1 MRLHLKLL
9 LSGVIVFWNVENFF
23 DYRQTSTTLSEK
35 NWTAG
40 RFYAKARGIGKVIL
54 SLSDSTGTPPQLVGL
69 AEIDSPA
76 TLKAIT
82 GSGVLYPYHYRFIHF
97 ESPDPRGIDCALLYR
112 DCTPINKKAIHL
124 TLDGK
129 VLPTRDMLLVDF
141 EDFSVLV
148 CHLPSKR
155 GGSMQAKRKRAR
167 AMYMIDSI
175 ASTCRKRLI
184 VMGDFNEEK
193 REGDTMEHLH
203 EITSPQ
209 KTGSIK
215 FQGRWEKIDRCLAT
229 DTTGLHVRIANLDI
243 LSEKDKSYGG
253 TKPLRTY
260 SGPRYLGGLSD
271 HYPIVIY
278 FKDP

>member
-1 MRLHLKLL
+1 MRLILTLL

-23 DYRQTSTTLSEK
+23 DYRQNSTTLSGK

-54 SLSDSTGTPPQLVGL
+54 SLADSTGTPPQLVGL

-76 TLKAIT
+76 SLKAIV
-82 GSGVLYPYHYRFIHF
+82 GSSVLYPYHYRFIHF

-112 DCTPINKKAIHL
+112 DCSPINKKAIHL

-141 EDFSVLV
+141 EEFSVLV

-155 GGSMQAKRKRAR
+155 GSSAEAQLKRTRAL
-167 AMYMIDSI
+167 YMIDSI
-175 ASTCRKRLI
+175 ASTCRTRLI

-193 REGDTMEHLH
+193 SPGMHLEHLT
-203 EITSPQ
+203 EVESPQ

-215 FQGRWEKIDRCLAT
+215 FQGRWEKIDRCLVS
-229 DTTGLHVRIANLDI
+229 DTTGIRLRIADLDI
-243 LSEKDKSYGG
+243 LSEKDKGYGG

-278 FKDP
+278 FE

>member
-1 MRLHLKLL
+1 MKLTLKLL
-9 LSGVIVFWNVENFF
+9 ISGIIVFWNVENFF
-23 DYRQTSTTLSEK
+23 DYRQPSTTISTK

-40 RFYAKARGIGKVIL
+40 RFYSKARGIGKVIL
-54 SLSDSTGTPPQLVGL
+54 SLSDSTGLPPTIIGL

-76 TLKAIT
+76 TLKAIV
-82 GSGVLYPYHYRFIHF
+82 GSSILYPYHYRFIHF

-112 DCTPINKKAIHL
+112 DCQPIGQKAIPI
-124 TLDGK
+124 TLEGK
-129 VLPTRDMLLVDF
+129 ILPTRSLLLVEFD
-141 EDFSVLV
+141 DLQVLV

-155 GGSMQAKRKRAR
+155 GNSSTASLRRRR
-167 AMYMIDSI
+167 AMQMIDSV
-175 ASTCRKRLI
+175 AAQSTKRII
-184 VMGDFNEEK
+184 VIGDFNEEK
-193 REGDTMEHLH
+193 KPDDPFRILK
-203 EITSPQ
+203 EIQTSQ

-215 FQGRWEKIDRCLAT
+215 FQGRWEKIDRCLSN
-229 DTTGLHVRIANLDI
+229 DTLGIKMSIADLSI

-278 FKDP
+278 LDKP

>member
-1 MRLHLKLL
+1 MRLILTLL

-23 DYRQTSTTLSEK
+23 DYRQSSTTLSGK

-54 SLSDSTGTPPQLVGL
+54 SLADSTGTPPQLVGL

-76 TLKAIT
+76 SLKAIV
-82 GSGVLYPYHYRFIHF
+82 GSSVLYPYHYRFIHF

-112 DCTPINKKAIHL
+112 DCSPINKKAIPL

-141 EDFSVLV
+141 EEFSVLV

-155 GGSMQAKRKRAR
+155 GSSAEAQRKRTR
-167 AMYMIDSI
+167 ALYMIDSI
-175 ASTCRKRLI
+175 ASTCRTRLI

-193 REGDTMEHLH
+193 SPGMHLEHLT
-203 EITSPQ
+203 EVESPQ

-215 FQGRWEKIDRCLAT
+215 FQGRWEKIDRCLVS
-229 DTTGLHVRIANLDI
+229 DTTGIRLKIADLDI
-243 LSEKDKSYGG
+243 LSEKDKGYGG

-278 FKDP
+278 FE